1 MEQPQAAEGH
11 GDAVLVAGV
20 DDLLVADGAAGLHD
34 GGHAGAAGALD
45 VVTEGEESVRTKA
58 NTGHLAEVGLLFLG
72 GQRLRLA
79 GEGLCPYVITDDIL
93 RGIADVN
100 INGVVAVGLCHIV
113 AEGQIQHLVHVAQ
126 LPVVGLL
133 TGQTGAVDAALLA
146 CAHADGL
153 TIIGIAHAVGLG
165 VLQSNQGNDEVT
177 LLLLGHFLILGDPVV
192 QHGVGVDDQ
201 LVAALLEGDA
211 VHLLVLD
218 GSGLIGG
225 VDGNHV
231 VVALLFAGQN
241 GQCLRLVAR
250 GDDAVGHFVL
260 DQLCGGYIADVRQ
273 GDPVAEGGHAVC
285 AAGAGIGASQGRKLG
300 LRGNVVHPALHL
312 GQGQT
317 QCCARRGNVLEGGR
331 CGQTAG
337 GFQFLDQLDG
347 VEGIQKVDVAG
358 LAVQHGNGQV
368 GAIFHINA
376 AGLLVGVAAV
386 LQCEF
391 IHWCILLIS

>member
-11 GDAVLVAGV
+11 GDAVLIAGV

-45 VVTEGEESVRTKA
+45 VVTEGEEGVRAKA
-58 NTGHLAEVGLLFLG
+58 NTGHLAEVSLLFLG
-72 GQRLRLA
+72 GQRLGLA
-79 GEGLCPYVITDDIL
+79 GEGLGPDVITNDIL
-93 RGIADVN
+93 RGITDVN
-100 INGVVAVGLCHIV
+100 INGVVAVGLCHII

-153 TIIGIAHAVGLG
+153 TVVGVAHAVGLG

-177 LLLLGHFLILGDPVV
+177 LLLLGHVLILGDPVV

-225 VDGNHV
+225 VDGDHV
-231 VVALLFAGQN
+231 VVALLFAGQD

-250 GDDAVGHFVL
+250 GDDTVRDFVL
-260 DQLCGGYIADVRQ
+260 DQLCGGHIADVRQ
-273 GDPVAEGGHAVC
+273 GDPIAEGGHAVC
-285 AAGAGIGASQGRKLG
+285 AAGAGVGTGQRRKLC

-337 GFQFLDQLDG
+337 SL
-347 VEGIQKVDVAG
+347 
-358 LAVQHGNGQV
+358 
-368 GAIFHINA
+368 
-376 AGLLVGVAAV
+376 
-386 LQCEF
+386 
-391 IHWCILLIS
+391 